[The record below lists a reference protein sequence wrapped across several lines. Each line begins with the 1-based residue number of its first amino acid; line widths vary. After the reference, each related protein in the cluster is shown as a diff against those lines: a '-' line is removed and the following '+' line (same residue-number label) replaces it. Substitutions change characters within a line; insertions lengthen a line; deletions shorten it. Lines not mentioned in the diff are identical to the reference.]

1 MMRLPPIFP
10 FRLSRQ
16 AGCPSGWRPLNL
28 QNPARLSHLARRIP
42 WRALARPRSLLGL
55 LLALTLWTLAGL
67 EPWQG
72 RVVAVTDGDTIVV
85 RDERGNDVRVRLYG
99 IDAPELHQRGGEQA
113 RAALLRMVM
122 DRKVYLVTIDQDAY
136 GRDVA
141 HVRTKSF
148 PWATNEV
155 PPGDARGTT
164 ITPAQR
170 HDSSDVAAP
179 PSSTTLPA
187 ELSPDVNGD
196 MLHTGQ
202 AWFYGEYCRL
212 PYPCLAWYFA
222 AVKARETNIGLWKTR
237 NPTPPWEWRR
247 KNR

>member
-1 MMRLPPIFP
+1 MRLPASFP

-16 AGCPSGWRPLNL
+16 PYLP
-28 QNPARLSHLARRIP
+28 QRIP
-42 WRALARPRSLLGL
+42 WRVLARPRSLLGL
-55 LLALTLWTLAGL
+55 LLALALWMLAGL

-85 RDERGNDVRVRLYG
+85 RDERDNDVRVRLYG
-99 IDAPELHQRGGEQA
+99 IDAPELHQRGGEQS

-122 DRKVYLVTIDQDAY
+122 DRTVYLVTIDRDAY

-141 HVRTKSF
+141 HVRTTPF
-148 PWATNEV
+148 PWTT
-155 PPGDARGTT
+155 GDAGGAGSG
-164 ITPAQR
+164 AQSDENDR
-170 HDSSDVAAP
+170 SDKGAGGGNDSSDI
-179 PSSTTLPA
+179 
-187 ELSPDVNGD
+187 NGD
-196 MLHTGQ
+196 MLRAGQ

-212 PYPCLAWYFA
+212 PYPCLAWRVA
-222 AVKARETNIGLWKTR
+222 AGEARETNIGLWKTR